1 MSPLALLQALIFI
14 LCCSPLASASSS
26 ELTLAGA
33 ACGDDQLVI
42 FDASDGLLNLS
53 VNGVL
58 MQDRVFACQKL
69 GFYFG
74 SGCLRCSNLSDAW
87 RSAVKQYCGEG
98 SEKSHATLHQDVP
111 RKLLRW
117 STENSSRNAC
127 ERSGLNENNQD
138 IGDSSEK
145 QEHLLAVPGVIL
157 LCCGL
162 MLPCFHAERKEVSR
176 HDNATIQRNA
186 REFIFQLI
194 LFLLSAPSFFSE
206 PKIFSLSTEGGFS
219 LNILKNSCL

>member
-1 MSPLALLQALIFI
+1 VDEKICFADHFSTFGLSSP
-14 LCCSPLASASSS
+14 
-26 ELTLAGA
+26 
-33 ACGDDQLVI
+33 V
-42 FDASDGLLNLS
+42 
-53 VNGVL
+53 
-58 MQDRVFACQKL
+58 
-69 GFYFG
+69 
-74 SGCLRCSNLSDAW
+74 
-87 RSAVKQYCGEG
+87 
-98 SEKSHATLHQDVP
+98 ATLHQDVP